1 MKSLQE
7 RTEQSMAKNL
17 KVGMLVCASILAAN
31 AAYANYPSSNEL
43 LTVTQQT
50 GKIKGTIVDSKT
62 GEPVIG
68 ASVKVKGTKLAA
80 VTDLNGE
87 FELNTHAN
95 ATLQISYVGFKETE
109 VKASNDMK
117 ISLEED
123 TESLEEVVVVGY
135 GTQKKESLTG
145 AMANIKGEKLKDIT
159 SATVENMLNG
169 KVSGVYVAPGSGRP
183 GSTGA
188 IIIRGQT
195 SINGATAPLWVV
207 DGVIVGNSA
216 GDLNPDDIETMT
228 VLKDAA
234 STAIYGSEG
243 ANGVV
248 VVTTK
253 QAKHEKMS
261 ISLSAKAG
269 LSTLNRGNLEMM
281 DGAEFY
287 DYYKSFQNVESVN
300 FPRWNEDLRNSNF
313 DWFKLAKKTGSTQD
327 YNLTLNGGSQ
337 NIQSMFTLGYFKEEG
352 AVKGYDMNR
361 YSTRIKVVYKPY
373 EWLTIKPNISG
384 SRTNDKDKQYSVGA
398 MYSMMPWD
406 SPYDENGNLVP
417 NYYSGWVNS
426 KATNYLNDLAAGD
439 YSTSTT
445 YDLAGGLDFD
455 IKITPW
461 LTFSSVNNYSY
472 YNSQTHGYYDPKSS
486 SGEGV
491 NGRTTEYN
499 YVSTRRYTN
508 QLLRFKKSWGKHNV
522 NALLAYE
529 FNDYEMKYTDV
540 YATGFISGFEDF
552 MTAAKPEMA
561 TGYRTAWAKQSYFTQ
576 WRYDYDSR
584 YYGELSLRRDGRS
597 NFGSNN
603 RYGNFF
609 SVSGAWNINNESWFK
624 ADWVDQLKLRAAFG
638 SVGNVPTSLYPSYSL
653 YSVGATYNEN
663 PGALI
668 SQIGNKDLTW
678 EKTYTTGVGVDA
690 SFWQNR
696 LHATLDYYIKNTS
709 NILYQVPVTGL
720 VGVTSIWKNI
730 GKMRNTG
737 IELTVGGDII
747 RTKDLTWNVT
757 ANISHNS
764 NELRDLYKQR
774 DANGNYVVKPVLIS
788 DGTSIA
794 GTAQRILEIGEPVD
808 TYYMKE
814 WAGVNPEDG
823 KPQWYM
829 DDANGNKVV
838 TDSYS
843 KASYYK
849 CGKASPDV
857 YGSFSTSLFYKNF
870 DLQAN
875 FGYSLGGQIYSYYR
889 QEFDSDGA
897 YAGDRNQM
905 KLQKGWSRWE
915 KPGDIA
921 THPRAMYNNQDK
933 GNLASSRYL
942 ESSDYLK
949 LRSLTLGYNF
959 DLKKYGIQT
968 LRLSVSGENLFTITD
983 YSGVDPELP
992 AGTNDKGVLSVTNTG
1007 GISVYPAVRKF
1018 MLGVNLTF

>member
-68 ASVKVKGTKLAA
+68 ASVKVKGTKQAA

-417 NYYSGWVNS
+417 NYYDGWVNS
-426 KATNYLNDLAAGD
+426 KATNYLNDLAAGN

-445 YDLAGGLDFD
+445 YDLSGGLDFD
-455 IKITPW
+455 IKIAPW

-561 TGYRTAWAKQSYFTQ
+561 NGYRTAWAKQSYFTQ

-737 IELTVGGDII
+737 IEFTVGGDII

>member
-31 AAYANYPSSNEL
+31 AAYANYPTSNEL

-50 GKIKGTIVDSKT
+50 GKIKGTIIDSKT

-109 VKASNDMK
+109 VKASNGMK

-123 TESLEEVVVVGY
+123 TEALEEVVVVGY

-406 SPYDENGNLVP
+406 SPYDEEGNLVP

-445 YDLAGGLDFD
+445 YDLSGGLDFD
-455 IKITPW
+455 IKIAPW

-737 IELTVGGDII
+737 IEFTVGGDII

-905 KLQKGWSRWE
+905 KLQKSWSRWE

-1007 GISVYPAVRKF
+1007 GTSVYPAVRKF

>member
-1 MKSLQE
+1 
-7 RTEQSMAKNL
+7 
-17 KVGMLVCASILAAN
+17 MLVCASILAAN
-31 AAYANYPSSNEL
+31 AAYANYPTSNEL

-109 VKASNDMK
+109 VKASNDMT

-327 YNLTLNGGSQ
+327 YNLTLNGGSE

-417 NYYSGWVNS
+417 NYYAGWVNS

-445 YDLAGGLDFD
+445 YDLSGGLDFD
-455 IKITPW
+455 IKIAPW

-561 TGYRTAWAKQSYFTQ
+561 NGYRTAWAKQSYFTQ

-968 LRLSVSGENLFTITD
+968 LRLSISGENLFTITD

-1007 GISVYPAVRKF
+1007 GTSVYPAVRKF

>member
-31 AAYANYPSSNEL
+31 AAYANYPTSNEL

-109 VKASNDMK
+109 VKASNGMK

-123 TESLEEVVVVGY
+123 TEALEEVVVVGY

-417 NYYSGWVNS
+417 NYYAGWVNS
-426 KATNYLNDLAAGD
+426 KATNYLNDLAAGN

-445 YDLAGGLDFD
+445 YDLSGGLDFD
-455 IKITPW
+455 IQIAPW

-499 YVSTRRYTN
+499 YTSTRRYTN

-561 TGYRTAWAKQSYFTQ
+561 NGYRTAWAKQSYFTQ

-992 AGTNDKGVLSVTNTG
+992 AGTNDKGVLSVTSTG
-1007 GISVYPAVRKF
+1007 GTSVYPAVRKF

>member
-31 AAYANYPSSNEL
+31 AAYANYPTSNEL

-50 GKIKGTIVDSKT
+50 GKIKGTIIDSKT

-109 VKASNDMK
+109 VKASNGMK

-417 NYYSGWVNS
+417 NYYAGWVNS

-445 YDLAGGLDFD
+445 YDLSGGLDFD
-455 IKITPW
+455 IQIAPW

-499 YVSTRRYTN
+499 YTSTRRYTN

-737 IELTVGGDII
+737 IEFTVGGDII

-1007 GISVYPAVRKF
+1007 GTSVYPAVRKF

>member
-31 AAYANYPSSNEL
+31 AAYANDPSSNEL

-109 VKASNDMK
+109 VKASNGMK

-417 NYYSGWVNS
+417 NYYAGWVNS

-445 YDLAGGLDFD
+445 YDLSGGLDFD
-455 IKITPW
+455 IQIAPW

-499 YVSTRRYTN
+499 YTSTRRYTN

-561 TGYRTAWAKQSYFTQ
+561 NGYRTAWAKQSYFTQ

-992 AGTNDKGVLSVTNTG
+992 AGTNDKGVLSVTSTG
-1007 GISVYPAVRKF
+1007 GTSVYPAVRKF

>member
-87 FELNTHAN
+87 FELNTHTN

-109 VKASNDMK
+109 VKASNGMK

-417 NYYSGWVNS
+417 NYYAGWVNS

-445 YDLAGGLDFD
+445 YDLSGGLDFD
-455 IKITPW
+455 IKIAPW

-561 TGYRTAWAKQSYFTQ
+561 NGYRTAWAKQSYFTQ

-992 AGTNDKGVLSVTNTG
+992 AGTNDKGVLSVTSTG
-1007 GISVYPAVRKF
+1007 GTSVYPAVRKF

>member
-31 AAYANYPSSNEL
+31 AAYANYPTSNEL

-109 VKASNDMK
+109 VKASNGMK

-417 NYYSGWVNS
+417 NYYAGWVNS

-445 YDLAGGLDFD
+445 YDLSGGLDFD

-508 QLLRFKKSWGKHNV
+508 QLLRFKKSWGMHNV

-829 DDANGNKVV
+829 DDANGNKVK
-838 TDSYS
+838 TDNYS

-949 LRSLTLGYNF
+949 LRSVTLGYNF

-1007 GISVYPAVRKF
+1007 GTSVYPAVRKF

>member
-1 MKSLQE
+1 
-7 RTEQSMAKNL
+7 
-17 KVGMLVCASILAAN
+17 MLVCASILAAN
-31 AAYANYPSSNEL
+31 AAYANYPTSNEL

-87 FELNTHAN
+87 FELKTHAN

-109 VKASNDMK
+109 VKASNGMK

-327 YNLTLNGGSQ
+327 YNLTLNGGSE

-417 NYYSGWVNS
+417 NYYAGWVNS

-445 YDLAGGLDFD
+445 YDLSGGLDFD

-829 DDANGNKVV
+829 DDANGNKVK
-838 TDSYS
+838 TDNYS

-1007 GISVYPAVRKF
+1007 GTSVYPAVRKF

>member
-1 MKSLQE
+1 
-7 RTEQSMAKNL
+7 MAKNL

-31 AAYANYPSSNEL
+31 AAYANYPTSNEL

-95 ATLQISYVGFKETE
+95 ATLEISYVGFKETE
-109 VKASNDMK
+109 VKASNGMK

-123 TESLEEVVVVGY
+123 TEALEEVVVVGY

-373 EWLTIKPNISG
+373 EWLSIKPNISG

-417 NYYSGWVNS
+417 NYYAGWVNS
-426 KATNYLNDLAAGD
+426 KATNYLNDLAAGN

-455 IKITPW
+455 IKIAPW

-561 TGYRTAWAKQSYFTQ
+561 NGYRTACAKQSYFTQ

-737 IELTVGGDII
+737 IEFTVGGDII

-1007 GISVYPAVRKF
+1007 GTSVYPAVRKF

>member
-109 VKASNDMK
+109 VKASNGMK

-406 SPYDENGNLVP
+406 SPYDEDGNLVP

-445 YDLAGGLDFD
+445 YDLSGGLDFD
-455 IKITPW
+455 IQIAPW

-561 TGYRTAWAKQSYFTQ
+561 NGYRTAWAKQSYFTQ

-968 LRLSVSGENLFTITD
+968 LRLSISGENLFTITD

-1007 GISVYPAVRKF
+1007 GTSVYPAVRKF

>member
-109 VKASNDMK
+109 MKASNGMK

-406 SPYDENGNLVP
+406 SPYDEDGNLVP

-445 YDLAGGLDFD
+445 YDLSGGLDFD

-829 DDANGNKVV
+829 DDANGNKVK

-1007 GISVYPAVRKF
+1007 GTSVYPAVRKF

>member
-1 MKSLQE
+1 
-7 RTEQSMAKNL
+7 MAKNL

-109 VKASNDMK
+109 VKATNGMK

-417 NYYSGWVNS
+417 NYYAGWVNS
-426 KATNYLNDLAAGD
+426 KATNYLNDLAAGN

-445 YDLAGGLDFD
+445 YDLSGGLDFD
-455 IKITPW
+455 IQIAPW

-499 YVSTRRYTN
+499 YTSTRRYTN

-561 TGYRTAWAKQSYFTQ
+561 NGYRTAWAKQSYFTQ

-1007 GISVYPAVRKF
+1007 GTSVYPAVRKF

>member
-109 VKASNDMK
+109 VKASNGMK

-417 NYYSGWVNS
+417 NNYDGWVNS
-426 KATNYLNDLAAGD
+426 KATNYLNDLAAGN

-445 YDLAGGLDFD
+445 YDLSGGLDFD
-455 IKITPW
+455 IKIAPW

-561 TGYRTAWAKQSYFTQ
+561 NGYRTAWAKQSYFTQ

-737 IELTVGGDII
+737 IEFTVGGDII

-1007 GISVYPAVRKF
+1007 GTSVYPAVRKF

>member
-109 VKASNDMK
+109 VKASNGMK

-327 YNLTLNGGSQ
+327 YNLTLNGGSE

-406 SPYDENGNLVP
+406 SPYDEEGNLVP

-445 YDLAGGLDFD
+445 YDLSGGLDFD

-561 TGYRTAWAKQSYFTQ
+561 NGYRTAWAKQSYFTQ

-968 LRLSVSGENLFTITD
+968 LRLSISGENLFTITD

-1007 GISVYPAVRKF
+1007 GTSVYPAVRKF

>member
-109 VKASNDMK
+109 VKASNGMK

-327 YNLTLNGGSQ
+327 YNLTLNGGSE

-406 SPYDENGNLVP
+406 SPYDEDGNLVP
-417 NYYSGWVNS
+417 NYYAGWVNS
-426 KATNYLNDLAAGD
+426 KATNYLNDLAAGN

-445 YDLAGGLDFD
+445 YDLSGGLDFD
-455 IKITPW
+455 IKIAPW

-968 LRLSVSGENLFTITD
+968 LRLSISGENLFTITD

-1007 GISVYPAVRKF
+1007 GTSVYPAVRKF

>member
-7 RTEQSMAKNL
+7 RTELSMAKNL

-109 VKASNDMK
+109 VKASNGMK

-417 NYYSGWVNS
+417 NYYAGWVNS
-426 KATNYLNDLAAGD
+426 KATNYLNDLAAGN

-445 YDLAGGLDFD
+445 YDLSGGLDFD
-455 IKITPW
+455 IKIAPW

-499 YVSTRRYTN
+499 YTSTRRYTN

-561 TGYRTAWAKQSYFTQ
+561 NGYRTAWAKQSYFTQ

-1007 GISVYPAVRKF
+1007 GTSVYPAVRKF

>member
-109 VKASNDMK
+109 VKASNGMK

-123 TESLEEVVVVGY
+123 TEALEEVVVVGY

-417 NYYSGWVNS
+417 NYYAGWVNS

-445 YDLAGGLDFD
+445 YDLSGGLDFD
-455 IKITPW
+455 IQIAPW

-499 YVSTRRYTN
+499 YTSTRRYTN

-561 TGYRTAWAKQSYFTQ
+561 NGYRTAWAKQSYFTQ

-747 RTKDLTWNVT
+747 RTMDLTWNVT

-838 TDSYS
+838 TDNYS

-1007 GISVYPAVRKF
+1007 GTSVYPAVRKF

>member
-109 VKASNDMK
+109 VKASNGMK

-327 YNLTLNGGSQ
+327 YNLTLNGGSE

-417 NYYSGWVNS
+417 NYYAGWVNS
-426 KATNYLNDLAAGD
+426 KATNYLNDLAAGN

-445 YDLAGGLDFD
+445 YDLSGGLDFD
-455 IKITPW
+455 IKIAPW

-499 YVSTRRYTN
+499 YTSTRRYTN

-561 TGYRTAWAKQSYFTQ
+561 NGYRTAWAKQSYFTQ

>member
-50 GKIKGTIVDSKT
+50 GKIKGTIIDSKT

-417 NYYSGWVNS
+417 NYYAGWVNS
-426 KATNYLNDLAAGD
+426 KATNYLNDLAAGN

-445 YDLAGGLDFD
+445 YDLSGGLDFD
-455 IKITPW
+455 IKIAPW

-499 YVSTRRYTN
+499 YTSTRRYTN

-561 TGYRTAWAKQSYFTQ
+561 NGYRTAWAKQSYFTQ

-737 IELTVGGDII
+737 IEFTVGGDII

>member
-31 AAYANYPSSNEL
+31 AAYANYPTSNEL

-417 NYYSGWVNS
+417 NYYAGWVNS

-445 YDLAGGLDFD
+445 YDLSGGLDFD

-829 DDANGNKVV
+829 DDANGNKVK
-838 TDSYS
+838 TDNYS

>member
-31 AAYANYPSSNEL
+31 AAYANYPTSNEL

-109 VKASNDMK
+109 VKASNGMK

-417 NYYSGWVNS
+417 NYYAGWVNS
-426 KATNYLNDLAAGD
+426 KATNYLNDLAAGN

-445 YDLAGGLDFD
+445 YDLSGGLDFD
-455 IKITPW
+455 IQIAPW

-561 TGYRTAWAKQSYFTQ
+561 NGYRTAWAKQSYFTQ

-737 IELTVGGDII
+737 IEFTIGGDII

-1007 GISVYPAVRKF
+1007 GTSVYPAVRKF

>member
-109 VKASNDMK
+109 VKASNGMK

-406 SPYDENGNLVP
+406 SPYDEEGNLVP

-426 KATNYLNDLAAGD
+426 KATNYLNDLAAGN

-445 YDLAGGLDFD
+445 YDLSGGLDFD
-455 IKITPW
+455 IQIAPW

-499 YVSTRRYTN
+499 YTSTRRYTN

-561 TGYRTAWAKQSYFTQ
+561 NGYRTAWAKQSYFTQ

-737 IELTVGGDII
+737 IELTIGGDII

-992 AGTNDKGVLSVTNTG
+992 AGTNDKGVLSVTSTG
-1007 GISVYPAVRKF
+1007 GTSVYPAVRKF

>member
-109 VKASNDMK
+109 VKASNGMK

-406 SPYDENGNLVP
+406 SPYDEEGNLVP

-426 KATNYLNDLAAGD
+426 KATNYLNDLAAGN

-445 YDLAGGLDFD
+445 YDLSGGLDFD
-455 IKITPW
+455 IKIAPW

-992 AGTNDKGVLSVTNTG
+992 AGTNDKGVLSVTSTG
-1007 GISVYPAVRKF
+1007 GTSVYPAVRKF

>member
-327 YNLTLNGGSQ
+327 YNLTLNGGSE

-417 NYYSGWVNS
+417 NYYAGWVNS
-426 KATNYLNDLAAGD
+426 KATNYLNDLAAGN

-445 YDLAGGLDFD
+445 YDLSGGLDFD
-455 IKITPW
+455 IKIAPW

-561 TGYRTAWAKQSYFTQ
+561 NGYRTAWAKQSYFTQ

-737 IELTVGGDII
+737 IEFTVGGDII

-968 LRLSVSGENLFTITD
+968 LRLSISGENLFTITD

-1007 GISVYPAVRKF
+1007 GTSVYPAVRKF

>member
-31 AAYANYPSSNEL
+31 AAYANYPTSNEL

-109 VKASNDMK
+109 VKASNGMK

-445 YDLAGGLDFD
+445 YDLSGGLDFD

-968 LRLSVSGENLFTITD
+968 LRLSISGENLFTITD

-1007 GISVYPAVRKF
+1007 GTSVYPAVRKF

>member
-31 AAYANYPSSNEL
+31 AAYANYPTSNEL

-109 VKASNDMK
+109 VKASNGMK

-406 SPYDENGNLVP
+406 SPYDEEGNLVP

-426 KATNYLNDLAAGD
+426 KATNYLNDLAAGN

-445 YDLAGGLDFD
+445 YDLSGGLDFD

-968 LRLSVSGENLFTITD
+968 LRLSISGENLFTITD

-1007 GISVYPAVRKF
+1007 GTSVYPAVRKF

>member
-109 VKASNDMK
+109 VKASNGMK

-327 YNLTLNGGSQ
+327 YNLTLNGGSE

-445 YDLAGGLDFD
+445 YDLSGGLDFD
-455 IKITPW
+455 IQIAPW

-968 LRLSVSGENLFTITD
+968 LRLSISGENLFTITD

-1007 GISVYPAVRKF
+1007 GTSVYPAVRKF

>member
-109 VKASNDMK
+109 VKASNGMK

-417 NYYSGWVNS
+417 NYYAGWVNS
-426 KATNYLNDLAAGD
+426 KATNYLNDLAAGN

-445 YDLAGGLDFD
+445 YDLSGGLDFD
-455 IKITPW
+455 IKIAPW

-499 YVSTRRYTN
+499 YTSTRRYTN

-561 TGYRTAWAKQSYFTQ
+561 NGYRTAWAKQSYFTQ

-1007 GISVYPAVRKF
+1007 GTSVYPAVRKF

>member
-417 NYYSGWVNS
+417 NYYAGWVNS
-426 KATNYLNDLAAGD
+426 KATNYLNDLAAGN

-445 YDLAGGLDFD
+445 YDLSGGLDFD
-455 IKITPW
+455 IKIAPW

-499 YVSTRRYTN
+499 YTSTRRYTN

-561 TGYRTAWAKQSYFTQ
+561 NGYRTAWAKQSYFTQ

-992 AGTNDKGVLSVTNTG
+992 AGTNDKGVLSVTSTG
-1007 GISVYPAVRKF
+1007 GTSVYPAVRKF

>member
-109 VKASNDMK
+109 VKASNGMK

-123 TESLEEVVVVGY
+123 SESLEEVVVVGY

-327 YNLTLNGGSQ
+327 YNLTLNGGSE

-417 NYYSGWVNS
+417 NYYAGWVNS

-445 YDLAGGLDFD
+445 YDLSGGLDFD

-561 TGYRTAWAKQSYFTQ
+561 NGYRTAWAKQSYFTQ

-737 IELTVGGDII
+737 IEFTVGGDII

>member
-31 AAYANYPSSNEL
+31 AAYANYPTSNEL

-50 GKIKGTIVDSKT
+50 GKIKGTIIDSKT

-109 VKASNDMK
+109 VKASNGMK

-406 SPYDENGNLVP
+406 SPYDEEGNLVP

-445 YDLAGGLDFD
+445 YDLSGGLDFD
-455 IKITPW
+455 IQIAPW

-737 IELTVGGDII
+737 IEFTVGGDII

-843 KASYYK
+843 KALYYK

-1007 GISVYPAVRKF
+1007 GTSVYPAVRKF

>member
-109 VKASNDMK
+109 VKASNGMK

-417 NYYSGWVNS
+417 NYYAGWVNS

-445 YDLAGGLDFD
+445 YDLSGGLDFD
-455 IKITPW
+455 IQIAPW

-499 YVSTRRYTN
+499 YTSTRRYTN

-561 TGYRTAWAKQSYFTQ
+561 NGYRTAWAKQSYFTQ

-838 TDSYS
+838 TDNYS

-1007 GISVYPAVRKF
+1007 GTSVYPAVRKF

>member
-109 VKASNDMK
+109 VKASNGMK

-123 TESLEEVVVVGY
+123 TEALEEVVVVGY

-417 NYYSGWVNS
+417 NYYAGWVNS

-445 YDLAGGLDFD
+445 YDLSGGLDFD
-455 IKITPW
+455 IKIAPW

-992 AGTNDKGVLSVTNTG
+992 AGTNDKGVLSVTSTG
-1007 GISVYPAVRKF
+1007 GTSVYPAVRKF

>member
-109 VKASNDMK
+109 VKASNGMK

-406 SPYDENGNLVP
+406 SPYDEDGNLVP

-426 KATNYLNDLAAGD
+426 KATNYLNDLAAGN

-445 YDLAGGLDFD
+445 YDLSGGLDFD
-455 IKITPW
+455 IQIAPW

-968 LRLSVSGENLFTITD
+968 LRLSISGENLFTITD

-1007 GISVYPAVRKF
+1007 GTSVYPAVRKF

>member
-31 AAYANYPSSNEL
+31 AAYANYPTSNEL

-50 GKIKGTIVDSKT
+50 GKIKGTIIDSKT

-327 YNLTLNGGSQ
+327 YNLTLNGGSE

-417 NYYSGWVNS
+417 NYYAGWVNS
-426 KATNYLNDLAAGD
+426 KATNYLNDLAAGN

-455 IKITPW
+455 IKIAPW

-561 TGYRTAWAKQSYFTQ
+561 NGYRTAWAKQSYFTQ

-696 LHATLDYYIKNTS
+696 LHATLDFYIKNTS

-737 IELTVGGDII
+737 IEFTVGGDII

-1007 GISVYPAVRKF
+1007 GTSVYPAVRKF

>member
-109 VKASNDMK
+109 VKASNGMK

-417 NYYSGWVNS
+417 NYYAGWVNS

-445 YDLAGGLDFD
+445 YDLSGGLDFD
-455 IKITPW
+455 IQIAPW

-968 LRLSVSGENLFTITD
+968 LRLSISGENLFTITD

-1007 GISVYPAVRKF
+1007 GTSVYPAVRKF